1 MWEDHKLEK
10 LVFDDVYE
18 VGYDVVRHI
27 LAPHDLIKTDLYGH
41 WIANLLLEMK
51 MTKKGILGIW
61 GKLLS
66 PIIPLSS

>member
-1 MWEDHKLEK
+1 MEK

-18 VGYDVVRHI
+18 VGYDVVRHR

-41 WIANLLLEMK
+41 WIANLLLDMK